1 MATTAR
7 LMTADELLEMP
18 DDGFR
23 YELVRGELAKMAP
36 TKNYHGEI
44 AAYLAG
50 TLIPHVRGNRL
61 GKVYIADVG
70 FLLAEEPA
78 HVRVPDVGFVR
89 RDNVERLG
97 RPDSLWPEAPDLA
110 IEVISPSDRYSDV
123 EEKVFDYLEAGT
135 QMVIL
140 AESRTRTVKVY
151 RSPTD
156 VVVLTEADMLDGG
169 DVVPGWRMPVS
180 EIFE

>member
-1 MATTAR
+1 MATTTQ
-7 LMTADELLEMP
+7 LMTAEELLDIP

-44 AAYLAG
+44 AAYVAG

-70 FLLAEEPA
+70 FLLAAEPA
-78 HVRVPDVGFVR
+78 HVRVPDIGFVR
-89 RDNVERLG
+89 RENVERIG
-97 RPDSLWPEAPDLA
+97 RPDSLWPQPPDLA

-123 EEKVFDYLEAGT
+123 E
-135 QMVIL
+135 
-140 AESRTRTVKVY
+140 AESLRL
-151 RSPTD
+151 S
-156 VVVLTEADMLDGG
+156 
-169 DVVPGWRMPVS
+169 
-180 EIFE
+180 